1 MQYVE
6 AETASARNNKKQPG
20 LQGAGRSNS
29 MNWCMCFLLS
39 RTSYLTYEPRFLLL
53 SPSQW
58 KNGCMACLA
67 MNAAGVPFEGAL
79 SAVQMKVL
87 CVLR

>member
-6 AETASARNNKKQPG
+6 AETPSARNNKKQPALQG

-29 MNWCMCFLLS
+29 MNWCMCFLPS
-39 RTSYLTYEPRFLLL
+39 YCRGTSYLTYEPKFLLL

-67 MNAAGVPFEGAL
+67 MKRGWR
-79 SAVQMKVL
+79 AV
-87 CVLR
+87 